1 MLCRCVCLLTC
12 NVVCY
17 ICDDSMKAKTH
28 DMSVLCCTEGVSTF
42 QGKKKGV
49 VKQLQDNFAPRLV
62 GIHCMEKDL
71 QPLAFIMW

>member
-1 MLCRCVCLLTC
+1 MLCRCVLY
-12 NVVCY
+12 VVCC

-28 DMSVLCCTEGVSTF
+28 DVSVLCCTDGVNTF

-62 GIHCMEKDL
+62 DIHCMVKDL
-71 QPLAFIMW
+71 